1 MFRRSSLQRPVIF
14 SLALLFCSST
24 MASVVITGT
33 RQVYPAKQKEI
44 TVKLNNDGVRP
55 ALVQAWVD
63 SGDVAS
69 TPATAKA
76 PFVLTPPLARI
87 DPGKGQSLR
96 MMFAGTPL
104 PSNKESVFWL
114 NVLEIPPK
122 AQQADEN
129 TLQMAFRTR
138 IKVFY
143 RHEGLPGSPDE
154 AIGQVQWRIVSL
166 GNGEGYALEAHNPS
180 AFHVSL
186 VALTLVSGAE
196 RNASEDGMVEP
207 GQTKQFA
214 LPTLKTFPAAGA
226 QVEFSAINDYGAQ
239 VPTRR
244 AVSTQSTRLAPSGVK

>member
-1 MFRRSSLQRPVIF
+1 MFRHSSLQRPLLF
-14 SLALLFCSST
+14 SLALLICTSS

-33 RQVYPAKQKEI
+33 RQIYPAKQKEI
-44 TVKLNNDGVRP
+44 TVKLNNDGGQP

-63 SGDVAS
+63 SGDGAS
-69 TPATAKA
+69 TPSTAKA

-96 MMFAGTPL
+96 MMFSGAAL
-104 PSNKESVFWL
+104 PSDKESVFWL

-122 AQQADEN
+122 AQESDDN
-129 TLQMAFRTR
+129 TLQMAFRSR

-154 AIGQVQWRIVSL
+154 AIGQVQWRIVSAST
-166 GNGEGYALEAHNPS
+166 GQGYALEAHNPS

-196 RNASEDGMVEP
+196 RNNSEDGMVAP
-207 GQTKQFA
+207 GETKQFA
-214 LPTLKTFPAAGA
+214 LPTLKALPAAGA

-244 AVSTQSTRLAPSGVK
+244 ALSAAHARLAP